1 MVEKVKE
8 LLKSNKIEAML
19 PKYVDG
25 VGNCTEIITS
35 ESSYIKNITVETC
48 IKSLADFYNISLCNN
63 RLNYGAELGMA
74 NKVPIVINENLIY
87 IYINVRKPL
96 FNKDAAYGY
105 IAVNTV
111 DEIIPKGRTASVKMK
126 SGRIIETRQS
136 VVSVKKMMLYAKMA
150 RQIYKYKNF
159 K

>member
-1 MVEKVKE
+1 MKN
-8 LLKSNKIEAML
+8 LLKSNKIDAML
-19 PKYVDG
+19 PIYVDG

-48 IKSLADFYNISLCNN
+48 IKNLADFYNISLYHN
-63 RLNYGAELGMA
+63 RLNYGTELGMV

-87 IYINVRKPL
+87 MYINVRKPL
-96 FNKDAAYGY
+96 FDRDAAYGY
-105 IAVNTV
+105 VDVNAV
-111 DEIIPKGRTASVKMK
+111 DEILQKGKAASVKMK

-136 VVSVKKMMLYAKMA
+136 MVSIKKMMLYAKMA
-150 RQIYKYKNF
+150 REIYKDKNS